1 MEKFYHA
8 VLQVVMFLG
17 EDTRVLLEAKGVE
30 VRGSSYGFSATGNKV
45 KGKVAEGGVVAEG
58 GGKKV
63 LQEAETQLLQIYLG
77 RIQETVAEWVSQ
89 RPIFDVC
96 ARDTGYEG
104 GGKIQVKW
112 WIQATTENQVKV
124 TVEDILVDTRVRQ
137 RQESGRYGKRKGG
150 SEGEIPDSEG

>member
-1 MEKFYHA
+1 MGFLRQVTKSKEKWLKGGLWLKA
-8 VLQVVMFLG
+8 
-17 EDTRVLLEAKGVE
+17 EA
-30 VRGSSYGFSATGNKV
+30 
-45 KGKVAEGGVVAEG
+45 
-58 GGKKV
+58 KKV
-63 LQEAETQLLQIYLG
+63 LHEAETQLLQIYLG